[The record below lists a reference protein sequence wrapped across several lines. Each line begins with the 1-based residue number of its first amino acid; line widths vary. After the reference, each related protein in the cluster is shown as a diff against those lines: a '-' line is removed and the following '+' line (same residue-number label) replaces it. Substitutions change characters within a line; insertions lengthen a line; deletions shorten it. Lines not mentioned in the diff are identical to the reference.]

1 MSGER
6 HPSLHA
12 TALATGS
19 GGFLLPATIADQGG
33 KASKRILS
41 SGNTNFMIYFVV
53 FFWLIMTISFRAFF
67 GTPDVLHSTGEYIF
81 TLISFGMGFYT
92 GRLYKKKEY

>member
-41 SGNTNFMIYFVV
+41 SGYELRDWPWEVV
-53 FFWLIMTISFRAFF
+53 
-67 GTPDVLHSTGEYIF
+67 
-81 TLISFGMGFYT
+81 
-92 GRLYKKKEY
+92 

>member
-19 GGFLLPATIADQGG
+19 GGFLLPATIADQQ
-33 KASKRILS
+33 RI
-41 SGNTNFMIYFVV
+41 
-53 FFWLIMTISFRAFF
+53 RCQ
-67 GTPDVLHSTGEYIF
+67 F
-81 TLISFGMGFYT
+81 TFLAE
-92 GRLYKKKEY
+92 K